1 MPDSRKLIDRI
12 NSTLLTKE
20 DIVRVVEECQ
30 KGHESGSPSDMLGMY
45 TIAELYRGDFEKAS
59 AIYFRMFALAQFL
72 EEEGAPAWTFKTDDG
87 SYMAEDSVFAATA
100 LHPLVERDNDLVF
113 DRKTF
118 LDRVLLLSEVEG
130 EEN

>member
-1 MPDSRKLIDRI
+1 
-12 NSTLLTKE
+12 
-20 DIVRVVEECQ
+20 
-30 KGHESGSPSDMLGMY
+30 
-45 TIAELYRGDFEKAS
+45 
-59 AIYFRMFALAQFL
+59 
-72 EEEGAPAWTFKTDDG
+72 
-87 SYMAEDSVFAATA
+87 MAEDSVFAATA